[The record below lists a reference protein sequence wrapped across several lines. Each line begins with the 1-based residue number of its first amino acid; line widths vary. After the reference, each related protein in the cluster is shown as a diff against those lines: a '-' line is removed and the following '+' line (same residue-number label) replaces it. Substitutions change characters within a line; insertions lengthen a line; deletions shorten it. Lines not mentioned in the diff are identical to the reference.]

1 VNLAEHLPALQV
13 ALPLLT
19 APLVILLRTGFL
31 AWLTALLASLSSLG
45 LAILLAI
52 AVLESGTQH
61 YAVGG
66 WEPPFGIAL
75 SVDGLSALV
84 LLLITGASSL
94 ALAGGRDSLRLDID
108 NRRAP
113 MFYGAWLIAMA
124 GLCGI
129 AVTGDA
135 FNVFVFMEISSLATY
150 ILIAAGRDRRAL
162 SAVFKYLIIGTIG
175 ATFYLIGVGF
185 IYMMTGTLNFADM
198 ALRLDSAIDTRPI
211 VIAAGFVTIGLALK
225 AAIFPLH
232 IWLPRAYTYAPN
244 AVTVFIAAC
253 STKVAI
259 YVLLRF
265 NFAVFHGNLL
275 GHSELFS
282 AFVIPLA
289 LAGIL
294 LASAIAVFQTN
305 LKKLLAFSSVAQIGY
320 IALAAGLTS
329 APGLMAALLHMFNH
343 ALAKGTLFLCVM
355 AFALTASSTTLAG
368 LQGIGRRMPW
378 TMAAFV
384 LAGLSLIGVPGTAG
398 FISKWYLIVAVIDWP
413 GGGWSIA
420 LVAAIVIS
428 SLLAVMY
435 LWKFVE
441 AAWFCDP
448 PDGDVS
454 RLEVGLPLRILI
466 WLAALSNVYFGL
478 FPRLPL
484 ALARSGT
491 DTLLGGTY

>member
-1 VNLAEHLPALQV
+1 MNLAEHLPALQV

-31 AWLTALLASLSSLG
+31 AWLAALVASLTSLG
-45 LAILLAI
+45 LALLLTV
-52 AVLESGTQH
+52 AVMETGPQH

-75 SVDGLSALV
+75 TIDGLSALV

-94 ALAGGRDSLRLDID
+94 ALAGGRQSLRLDID

-129 AVTGDA
+129 AVAGDA

-198 ALRLDSAIDTRPI
+198 ALRLNDVIETRPVI
-211 VIAAGFVTIGLALK
+211 IAAGFITIGLALK

-253 STKVAI
+253 STKVSI

-265 NFAVFHGNLL
+265 NYAVFHGNLL
-275 GHSELFS
+275 GHSDLF
-282 AFVIPLA
+282 AVFIIPLA
-289 LAGIL
+289 LSGIL
-294 LASAIAVFQTN
+294 LASAIAIYQVN
-305 LKKLLAFSSVAQIGY
+305 LKKMLAFSSVAQIDY
-320 IALAAGLTS
+320 IALAAGLAS
-329 APGLMAALLHMFNH
+329 QAGLMAALLHMFNH
-343 ALAKGTLFLCVM
+343 ALAKGTLFLCVV
-355 AFALTASSTTLAG
+355 AFVLTSRSATIANLH
-368 LQGIGRRMPW
+368 GIGRRMPW
-378 TMAAFV
+378 TMAAFI

-398 FISKWYLIVAVIDWP
+398 FISKWYLVVAVMEVP
-413 GGGWSIA
+413 GWGVPLVVAIIA
-420 LVAAIVIS
+420 S
-428 SLLAVMY
+428 SLMAVVY

-441 AAWFCDP
+441 VAYYGEAPGDDTAAM
-448 PDGDVS
+448 
-454 RLEVGLPLRILI
+454 EVALPLRTLI
-466 WLAALSNVYFGL
+466 WVAALGNVYFGL
-478 FPRLPL
+478 FPQLPL
-484 ALARSGT
+484 ALAQSGT
-491 DTLLGGTY
+491 GTLLGGMN